1 MFSKALF
8 KQSCK
13 ANSTMWII
21 ITIALC
27 FMLAFVMLISG
38 NGSISD
44 VKNSIQDTIINKEI
58 DSQLQKRAIN
68 YYTNGIEGMEKFDE
82 FFVSYEKENLAYL
95 SWLGQKPERSNFEDD
110 ETYGLAVTAWQEA
123 KPTLET
129 TYAKDFEKS
138 VNKWLNQQPKR
149 DAYENDEEYLAAV
162 TKWQGQSVAT
172 TEAAT
177 TNAYKGAVEEV
188 KKYVYRKAASI
199 NKKYTIFSKETQE
212 LLGSVMYAINP
223 NGTFNKEFTSK
234 NEEAPADYDVVSL
247 INHIVSGDIETY
259 LESEERQKYHKE
271 RAEINDV
278 FFVAYNMTQE
288 DNVEVMLS
296 LLSSYGVTPE
306 KYESFGY
313 TYENVKDIAASA
325 VISYHNRLDYE
336 LNPLIEK
343 LNKGELSHDEFV
355 AKKTAVIETLT
366 ADISSSLLTS
376 LPDDVANAL
385 EEVGQMDLYT
395 LIVGDIFYKLAG
407 LLLPIIFMIMVSNNL
422 ISGQVDSGSMAY
434 VLSTS
439 TKRNTIVFTQAIYLI
454 GSLFAMFF
462 CTSVTGCI
470 CLAIIKDEVSL
481 TFGKLLLLNVGA
493 FLVLFA
499 LSGLCFFTSCWFDRS
514 KHSMALGGGLSI
526 FALVAAMLGL
536 FGSPII
542 PSVIRLDALNLFNYT
557 TIITLFDVVSICDGT
572 TKFII
577 QFGVLLVMGL
587 VGYII
592 GSLRFI
598 KKDLPL

>member
-21 ITIALC
+21 ITVALC

-110 ETYGLAVTAWQEA
+110 ETYGLAVTTWQEV

-234 NEEAPADYDVVSL
+234 DEEIPADYDVLSL
-247 INHIVSGDIETY
+247 INHIVLGDIETY

-343 LNKGELSHDEFV
+343 LNKGELSQDEFV